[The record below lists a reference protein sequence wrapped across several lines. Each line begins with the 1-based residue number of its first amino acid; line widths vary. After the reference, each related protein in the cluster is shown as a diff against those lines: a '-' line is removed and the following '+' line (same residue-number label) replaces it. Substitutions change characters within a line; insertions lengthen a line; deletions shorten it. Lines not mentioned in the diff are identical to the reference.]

1 MAMRRDRRTFR
12 RKIAEI
18 SMFGTTHMHFRNPWV
33 VAWWSAAFP
42 GTGHLLLQKYMRGFL
57 LFIWEMFV
65 NTKSQLN
72 MAMVYSFNGQIE
84 QAKAV
89 LDLRWMALYAP
100 VYLFTIYDS
109 YRTCVDMN
117 KFTMLARHEN
127 APIRSFCLG
136 PFEINYLD
144 KRKPWIAFAWSL
156 LGPGMGYFYAHRIVN
171 ALFATVT
178 WIVFVYYSKLY
189 IVFYYSLLGQI
200 DIALAEIDWEWF
212 MFIPSIY
219 CFTAY
224 DAYVSTVESN
234 KLFDLELKQH
244 FRNVYGSK
252 EALPSLKTK
261 ES

>member
-1 MAMRRDRRTFR
+1 MSATPERRTFR
-12 RKIAEI
+12 RKIASI
-18 SMFGTTHMHFRNPWV
+18 SMFGTTQLHYRNPWV
-33 VAWWSAAFP
+33 IAWWSAAFP

-72 MAMVYSFNGQIE
+72 LAMVYSFNGQID

-109 YRTCVDMN
+109 YRSCVDMN
-117 KFTMLARHEN
+117 KFATLARFEN

-144 KRKPWIAFAWSL
+144 KRKPAIAFVWSL
-156 LGPGMGYFYAHRIVN
+156 LAPGMGYLYAHRIVN

-189 IVFYYSLLGQI
+189 VVIYHSLLGQF
-200 DIALAEIDWEWF
+200 AQAKATVDWEWF
-212 MFIPSIY
+212 MYIPSIY
-219 CFTAY
+219 LFTAY
-224 DAYVSTVESN
+224 DAYASTVESN
-234 KLFDLELKQH
+234 KLFELELKQY
-244 FRNVYGSK
+244 FREAFGSS
-252 EALPSLKTK
+252 EALPRLK
-261 ES
+261 S